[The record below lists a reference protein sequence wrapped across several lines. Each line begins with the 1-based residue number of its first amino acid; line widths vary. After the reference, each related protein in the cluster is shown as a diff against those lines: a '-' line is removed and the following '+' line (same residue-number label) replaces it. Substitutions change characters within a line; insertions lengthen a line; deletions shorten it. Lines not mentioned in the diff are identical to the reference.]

1 MSNSN
6 IHLVGEEDDNGDSN
20 SNYNTPIFSKIIYKG
35 DPREQTLLNYLKEV
49 ICPFF
54 SFNSFSFVILLIN
67 FIVFIISL
75 IPNGLEPS
83 QKGVKFLPPSI
94 KTLELLGSLWGTKI
108 RESFLESYR
117 WIANSV
123 LHGNFEHLFS
133 NSLGILFFGTMVE
146 YLIGTLKYSLI
157 YVFSGILGSLFTVLI
172 QTNSSSVGASIC
184 CFGILG
190 ALLGFYV
197 INWNA
202 LTRIFGVNNKCLI
215 VFFPVMM
222 IFLSLVIITT
232 NDSEINMYGHFGGI
246 IFGFFLSLCF
256 VKPKKG
262 SDVGIFNAKI
272 LFIIGTIICVS
283 FPIVGFS
290 CFYLLDYYKVA

>member
-1 MSNSN
+1 MSN
-6 IHLVGEEDDNGDSN
+6 IHLVGEDNDTDSSN
-20 SNYNTPIFSKIIYKG
+20 STPIFSKVVYKG

-54 SFNSFSFVILLIN
+54 SFKSFSFIILLIN
-67 FIVFIISL
+67 FIVFIVSL
-75 IPNGLEPS
+75 IPNGLEAS

-94 KTLELLGSLWGTKI
+94 KTLELFGSLWGTKI
-108 RESFLESYR
+108 RESFLQSYR
-117 WIANSV
+117 WIANSL

-146 YLIGTLKYSLI
+146 YLIGNLKYSLI
-157 YVFSGILGSLFTVLI
+157 YIFSGILGSLFTVLI

-197 INWNA
+197 INWKG
-202 LTRIFGVNNKCLI
+202 LTKIFGVNNKCLI
-215 VFFPVMM
+215 VFFPLMM
-222 IFLSLVIITT
+222 IFLSLIIITT
-232 NDSEINMYGHFGGI
+232 NDSEINMYGHLGGI

-256 VKPKKG
+256 IYPKKEN
-262 SDVGIFNAKI
+262 DVCIFNAKI
-272 LFIIGTIICVS
+272 LFNIGTIICTS

-290 CFYLLDYYKVA
+290 CFYLLDYYKVE